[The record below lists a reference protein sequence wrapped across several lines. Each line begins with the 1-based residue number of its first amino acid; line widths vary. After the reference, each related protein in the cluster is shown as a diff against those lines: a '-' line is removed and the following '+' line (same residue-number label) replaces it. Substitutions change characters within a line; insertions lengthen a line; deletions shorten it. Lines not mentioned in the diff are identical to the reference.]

1 MTTLADLRP
10 GTRAVVE
17 GFAGGDVP
25 ARLLE
30 MGILPG
36 TLVEVVRRA
45 PLGDPIDVRV
55 RGYHLSVRQHEAR
68 LVRVN
73 EG

>member
-10 GTRAVVE
+10 GTRAVVA
-17 GFAGGDVP
+17 GFSGGGVP
-25 ARLLE
+25 ERLLE

-36 TLVEVVRRA
+36 TPLEVVRRA

-55 RGYHLSVRQHEAR
+55 RGYHLSVRLHEAR